1 MRIYL
6 VHANTLIIESPFPY
20 FAINQIQMKVSDLT
34 PHQLPPALAKAMKV
48 KSAPVIDWELCG
60 ELIEKEKIS
69 LVRSYS
75 RWAAFYVGPRADS
88 REAEQVGDTAI
99 EAVVKCFIEKKL
111 GSEI

>member
-1 MRIYL
+1 MNYVIRMK
-6 VHANTLIIESPFPY
+6 
-20 FAINQIQMKVSDLT
+20 MKVSELSFE
-34 PHQLPPALAKAMKV
+34 QLPNVLASAMKV
-48 KSAPVIDWELCG
+48 KTAPVIDWELCG
-60 ELIEKEKIS
+60 KLIEKEKIS

-75 RWAAFYVGPRADS
+75 RWTAFYVGPRSDS